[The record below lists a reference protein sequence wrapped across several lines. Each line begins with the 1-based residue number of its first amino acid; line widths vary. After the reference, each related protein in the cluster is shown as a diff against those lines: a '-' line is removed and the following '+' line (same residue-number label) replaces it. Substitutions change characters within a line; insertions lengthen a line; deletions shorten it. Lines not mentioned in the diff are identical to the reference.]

1 MRVKL
6 KGKKLYFIVN
16 QGAFFVSHR
25 LDLAIEAK
33 KKGWKVKLLIGQSGS
48 DEMELPAVEKLKEH
62 EIEFQRL
69 SYSPTGMNPFTEI
82 WGVICLIFILIKEK
96 PDVVHTVSPKGM
108 LYGGFSSR
116 IARVKSLVLA
126 VSGMGYLY
134 TNDAAGIKKII
145 LKCVNSLTQFILNHP
160 NKKIIVQNRDDYSFF
175 SKVMSVG
182 NSDIVLIPG
191 SGVDLPKFEK
201 INTHDNNTV
210 ILPARLLVDKG
221 VYEFVEAARIL
232 IAKGIKWRFILIG
245 SASYDNPTSIGD
257 TQVKKWVD
265 EGIIEWFGHTVDML
279 PVYSGCDVVCLPS
292 YREGMPKV
300 LLEAAAAGKPVIT
313 TDVIGCR
320 EAIIPNVTGLLVPV
334 KNAMELALA
343 LDKLIKNKDL
353 RSELGSNGRKLA
365 NEKFSIKSVV
375 ESTFNTYRILD
386 GKSKNE

>member
-1 MRVKL
+1 L
-6 KGKKLYFIVN
+6 KKKIYFIVN

-25 LDLAIEAK
+25 FDLALEAK
-33 KKGWKVKLLIGQSGS
+33 ELGWQVKLLIGQSGC

-62 EIEFQRL
+62 GIEFQRL

-82 WGVICLIFILIKEK
+82 WGVICLIYILIKDK

-134 TNDAAGIKKII
+134 TNDAVGIKRII
-145 LKCVNSLTQFILNHP
+145 LKFVNKLTKFIVNHP
-160 NKKIIVQNRDDYSFF
+160 NKKIIVQNNDDHSFF
-175 SKVMSVG
+175 SKVMSVES
-182 NSDIVLIPG
+182 NAIVLIPG
-191 SGVDLPKFEK
+191 SGVDLSKFK
-201 INTHDNNTV
+201 NINTQGNHSV
-210 ILPARLLVDKG
+210 ILPARLLIDKG

-232 IAKGIKWRFILIG
+232 IDKGIKWRFILVG
-245 SASYDNPTSIGD
+245 SASYDNPTSIGN
-257 TQVKKWVD
+257 TKVKEWVD
-265 EGIIEWFGHTVDML
+265 EGIVEWFGHIEDML
-279 PVYSGCDVVCLPS
+279 PVYNACDVVCLPS

-300 LLEAAAAGKPVIT
+300 LLEAAAAGKPVVT

-334 KNAMELALA
+334 KNSIALA
-343 LDKLIKNKDL
+343 SALEKLIISKDL
-353 RSELGSNGRKLA
+353 RTELGFNGRKLA

-375 ESTFNTYRILD
+375 ESTFNTYSILD
-386 GKSKNE
+386 GKSTNE